1 MGRQRG
7 DVMLIWNGK
16 GYLVVIVAFISA
28 LGTEY
33 LIESYFA
40 DQNYYQAHGWPLAT
54 ALVAAGIICWF
65 LGSYLY
71 SRGSRTVIDKAT
83 GQEMTIGGYDAL
95 FFIPMRYW
103 GAIFAAAAISVL
115 AYRGF

>member
-1 MGRQRG
+1 
-7 DVMLIWNGK
+7 MLIWNGK
-16 GYLVVIVAFISA
+16 GYLVVVVAFISA
-28 LGTEY
+28 LGAEY

-40 DQNYYQAHGWPLAT
+40 DQNYYQAHGWPLAA
-54 ALVAAGIICWF
+54 ALIAAGIISWF
-65 LGSYLY
+65 LGNYLS

-83 GQEMTIGGYDAL
+83 GQEMTIGGDDAL

-103 GAIFAAAAISVL
+103 GPILAAAAVAVL